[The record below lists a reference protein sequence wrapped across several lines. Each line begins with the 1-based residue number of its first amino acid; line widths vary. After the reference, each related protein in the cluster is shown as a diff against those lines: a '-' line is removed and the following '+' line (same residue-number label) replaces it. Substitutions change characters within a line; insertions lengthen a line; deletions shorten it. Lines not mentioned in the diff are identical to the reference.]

1 MDFNASGV
9 KIGVIWVVDLIFGVT
24 KAVGFKIWLLTLIMV
39 AQKTQQ
45 F

>member
-9 KIGVIWVVDLIFGVT
+9 KIGVIWVADFVFWITL
-24 KAVGFKIWLLTLIMV
+24 AVEFKMCLLPLIMMT
-39 AQKTQQ
+39 QKTKQ